1 MRFLKRLLSL
11 FEGFTRRSSVRFD
24 QVPEPREVL
33 SRFIFSRR
41 HFNPSQ
47 SRVKPDAFLPQ
58 RGPLETSVFRTVA
71 LDGVEIRRIG
81 NTVGRPSGR
90 TLKAWGNVLAG
101 VVFDVGLDVRPD
113 NVPER
118 HAAIIGWPEQKDKQ
132 ISLAQRLAEAAAL
145 HLPP

>member
-1 MRFLKRLLSL
+1 M
-11 FEGFTRRSSVRFD
+11 
-24 QVPEPREVL
+24 
-33 SRFIFSRR
+33 
-41 HFNPSQ
+41 
-47 SRVKPDAFLPQ
+47 
-58 RGPLETSVFRTVA
+58 A
-71 LDGVEIRRIG
+71 LDQAEIRRIG
-81 NTVGRPSGR
+81 GMVGEPSGR

-132 ISLAQRLAEAAAL
+132 ISLAQRLAAAAAL